1 MTIGYGDEECKAKWS
16 LRCKAVMKR
25 DDDAWRLFL
34 DSTLVVD
41 LIGQRSTFAVE
52 ALIENRDIFCLSIS
66 TRRVLTKRLSLEV
79 MQKAHPQS

>member
-16 LRCKAVMKR
+16 LRGKAVMKR

-41 LIGQRSTFAVE
+41 LIGRRSTFAAE
-52 ALIENRDIFCLSIS
+52 ALNKDRDIFSVSKHRC
-66 TRRVLTKRLSLEV
+66 EGFD
-79 MQKAHPQS
+79 